1 MLQQFPKLKKT
12 NEMSILIL
20 ENPVQDLTSSTCEM
34 FQLYFYKDLFDPD
47 ENSKVIDHENL
58 NKHTIE
64 VILNEI
70 FSTDIDENENLIKK
84 FKEEYNL

>member
-12 NEMSILIL
+12 NKMSILIL

-47 ENSKVIDHENL
+47 EKSKVIDHENL

-70 FSTDIDENENLIKK
+70 FSTDVDENEHLIKK

>member
-47 ENSKVIDHENL
+47 EKSKVIDHENL
-58 NKHTIE
+58 NKHAIE

-70 FSTDIDENENLIKK
+70 FSTDVDENEHLIKK

>member
-34 FQLYFYKDLFDPD
+34 FQFYFYKDLFDPD
-47 ENSKVIDHENL
+47 EKSKVIDHENL
-58 NKHTIE
+58 NKHI
-64 VILNEI
+64 
-70 FSTDIDENENLIKK
+70 IKK

>member
-20 ENPVQDLTSSTCEM
+20 ENPVQDLTSSTCGM

-47 ENSKVIDHENL
+47 EKSKVIDHENL

-70 FSTDIDENENLIKK
+70 FSTDVDENEHLIKK

>member
-1 MLQQFPKLKKT
+1 MLKKT

-47 ENSKVIDHENL
+47 EKSKIIDHENL
-58 NKHTIE
+58 NKHTTE

-70 FSTDIDENENLIKK
+70 FSTDVDENEHLIKK